1 MNNNLYRGVQVRYWS
16 GPTSIALF
24 LPDLELGLGLQFI
37 QYLRSCYPAVERQ
50 VLRCTMHQEVK

>member
-1 MNNNLYRGVQVRYWS
+1 MRYWS

-37 QYLRSCYPAVERQ
+37 QYLRSCHPAVERQ
-50 VLRCTMHQEVK
+50 VLGCTMHQEVS